1 MANTYSVKQF
11 AKEAQVSTQT
21 VYRWIYG
28 GTVKTIQ
35 IVPGS
40 PHRIPESEVR
50 RLLGFEPMTEQ
61 PAPEAAQ

>member
-40 PHRIPESEVR
+40 PHRIPRSEFS
-50 RLLGFEPMTEQ
+50 RLLGFEPVTETQ
-61 PAPEAAQ
+61 PAPEA